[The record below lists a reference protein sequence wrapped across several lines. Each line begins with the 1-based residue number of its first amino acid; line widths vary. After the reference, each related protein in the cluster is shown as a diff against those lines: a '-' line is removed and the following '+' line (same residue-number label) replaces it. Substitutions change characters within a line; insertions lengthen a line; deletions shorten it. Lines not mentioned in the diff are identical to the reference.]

1 MRLSIPLSANGLR
14 ALLYAL
20 IGAGVGMALLHL
32 LIQATAERLPWGPL
46 EAVFDL
52 DEEISLPT
60 WFSSTQLFAIG
71 AVLALAA
78 LGNARRA
85 VVPNW
90 VLVSGAAIFVLLSM
104 DEGAMLHERFTAVA
118 RRLGFEWL
126 LFGEGRG
133 AWQLPYALLALIAAA
148 VAFRPLVR
156 IWRAFPTEARLATVG
171 AAMIAMGAAGLEL
184 ISYYTVPEPVG
195 FWYELEVAAEEA
207 LEMTGA
213 SLILYAALRL
223 AGGIALPAPAP

>member
-1 MRLSIPLSANGLR
+1 MNIIIPLGAKRLR
-14 ALLYAL
+14 AVLWSLL
-20 IGAGVGMALLHL
+20 GAGIGLALLHL
-32 LIQATAERLPWGPL
+32 LIKATLDHLPWGPL
-46 EAVFDL
+46 GAVFDL

-60 WFSSTQLFAIG
+60 WFSSMQLFVIG

-78 LGNARRA
+78 CGNLRRE

-90 VLVSGAAIFVLLSM
+90 LLLAGAAIFTLLSM

-118 RRLGFEWL
+118 RRLELDWL
-126 LFGEGRG
+126 LFGQGRG
-133 AWQLPYALLALIAAA
+133 AWQIPYALLALIAVAI
-148 VAFRPLVR
+148 AFRPLVR
-156 IWRAFPTEARLATVG
+156 ITKAFPTESRLAITG
-171 AAMIAMGAAGLEL
+171 AAMIALGAAGLEL

-195 FWYELEVAAEEA
+195 LWYELEVGLEEA

-223 AGGIALPAPAP
+223 AGGISQPAAAA